1 MTDPVPARPTPSA
14 DTGRILVLLDASRA
28 SLAALE
34 VAANLAATLRGELQA
49 LFVEEAELLRSAGFP
64 FTREIGSLSG
74 CLRPLES
81 GPLESSLRRRAARIR
96 RAAEQTAARAE
107 IRCSTEIRRGSV
119 RREVLALIGP
129 GDLLVLG
136 KVGWSAAAGGRLGS
150 TARSLIREAPGRVHL
165 TGAHAPRPDSPVL
178 VVVDELDRARGALA
192 FDLGQA
198 QRDQRP
204 LTVLLAPVDDRGATL
219 ERDRALSAWLAATDH
234 PIHVHALPSR
244 QPRDLLRALGRN
256 PAAELVLGRR
266 SLLLAGPQGDALL
279 GALELPVTI
288 TP

>member
-1 MTDPVPARPTPSA
+1 MTEPRPADPASA
-14 DTGRILVLLDASRA
+14 VDAGRILVLLDASRA

-34 VAANLAATLRGELQA
+34 AAAALAATLQGELQA

-74 CLRPLES
+74 CPRPLES

-178 VVVDELDRARGALA
+178 VMVDEPEAAREALA
-192 FDLGQA
+192 FALEQA
-198 QRDQRP
+198 QRERRP
-204 LTVLLAPVDDRGATL
+204 LTVLLAPLDDPAATL
-219 ERDRALSAWLAATDH
+219 QRDRAVTDWLAAAGH
-234 PIHVHALPSR
+234 PVQVQPLRSR
-244 QPRDLLRALGRN
+244 EPRDLLRALGRN
-256 PAAELVLGRR
+256 PAAVLVLGRR

>member
-1 MTDPVPARPTPSA
+1 MTDPGPAQPPSPA
-14 DTGRILVLLDASRA
+14 EAQRILVLLDASRA

-34 VAANLAATLRGELQA
+34 AAAALAATLRGELQA
-49 LFVEEAELLRSAGFP
+49 LFVEEAELLRSAAFP
-64 FTREIGSLSG
+64 FTCEIGSQSG
-74 CLRPLES
+74 CPRPLES
-81 GPLESSLRRRAARIR
+81 GPLETSLRRRAARIR

-107 IRCSTEIRRGSV
+107 IRCSIEVRRGSV
-119 RREVLALIGP
+119 RSEVLALVGP

-150 TARSLIREAPGRVHL
+150 TARSMVHEAPGRVHL
-165 TGAHAPRPDSPVL
+165 TGVHPPRPDSPVL

-192 FDLGQA
+192 FALGQA

-204 LTVLLAPVDDRGATL
+204 LTVLLVPLDDPRAAL
-219 ERDRALSAWLAATDH
+219 ERDQALSDWVAATAHAIEVH
-234 PIHVHALPSR
+234 PLRSR
-244 QPRDLLRALGRN
+244 EPRDLLRALGRH